1 MESVWFHFWRCPL
14 LSVDCFLKLCLSG
27 TPSENSQADW
37 DLGDRM
43 ARGYRFDTKWVCP
56 MGSYAWRIQVFY
68 SRNGAPLNFL
78 NRILEYKFNWILKSV
93 VKSVR
98 FLPFAKNLHKNL
110 SKTLQWYIE
119 SKSPWSCSIIFYWC
133 VWNYLKRPK
142 KATVDLIGNK
152 VADIYKCCNIIASIA
167 SRSNPDIAS
176 QIKNQY
182 KYQKQNIYHQKED
195 NRLLMKLYIN
205 IYYFSKIM
213 MIIFYKLTNRH

>member
-1 MESVWFHFWRCPL
+1 M
-14 LSVDCFLKLCLSG
+14 DCFHKLCLSG
-27 TPSENSQADW
+27 TSSENSQVDW

-56 MGSYAWRIQVFY
+56 VGNYAWRIQVFY

-98 FLPFAKNLHKNL
+98 FLPFA
-110 SKTLQWYIE
+110 S
-119 SKSPWSCSIIFYWC
+119 SVIFYWC
-133 VWNYLKRPK
+133 VWNYFKRPK
-142 KATVDLIGNK
+142 EATVDLIGNK
-152 VADIYKCCNIIASIA
+152 IADIYKCCNIIASIA

-182 KYQKQNIYHQKED
+182 KYQKQNIYHHKED

-205 IYYFSKIM
+205 IYYFSIII